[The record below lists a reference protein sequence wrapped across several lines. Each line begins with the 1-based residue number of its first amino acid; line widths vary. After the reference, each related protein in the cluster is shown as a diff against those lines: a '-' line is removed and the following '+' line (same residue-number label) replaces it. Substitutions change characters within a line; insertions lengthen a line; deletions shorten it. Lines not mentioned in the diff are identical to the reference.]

1 MTLPS
6 AEDSSLKGSG
16 IPEETLN
23 AVGICGAVDIDLASA
38 EALRGAG
45 PASL

>member
-1 MTLPS
+1 MTLPFRGRLFV
-6 AEDSSLKGSG
+6 EGSG